1 MTTPYYPPLSRII
14 DASAI
19 PGDFQAFEGLVQG
32 GIDIILGKVFY
43 KNLVTDVST
52 DGVTRYYSLTILTS
66 ELKLPLLGSG
76 MNLVFFKGTT
86 TGFSEFPII
95 FDWRWEAYKY
105 ISRLDEGGFS
115 ALPEAFVDIM
125 LELAD
130 IEDLNSFIEQI
141 VDVFLDDGTNTYQ
154 DALTNLIDR
163 IRYYDDGGNANITTE
178 IDNITAQ
185 LGIILAEVDSLLSNT
200 NLYSIRYLYEN
211 YQDNDTL
218 QAAVTSILAS
228 INTLSD
234 EYQLDID
241 LLGDFIRSALGSFS
255 DLDEKFDK
263 LAQLFQNW
271 FDGITKQDF
280 YDLLVPQFSLS
291 LEGVDDEG
299 IKAALEFPRNWL
311 LPVVEVPVGSGNWV
325 EDTDPN
331 NMAALEFKIG
341 TLKISS
347 KKGFEFE
354 NQSAFSFE
362 RAMIGKTGILLQF
375 DGLKV
380 DMSKAYNIPEAE
392 EEGRPEDFMGMY
404 AESASVTLPAKWF
417 KNPDSP
423 NVNAEIY
430 GEKLLIGT
438 GGISGKIGLRAS
450 GGDKM
455 FWVKLG
461 ESSGFKLGFKSFD
474 ITFKQ
479 NKVESSNIA
488 GAMIIPKFVYPEG
501 HDNAGDPVQIDV
513 TGHIQ
518 DDGNFNLTASTKPPY
533 PIELKDLFVYH
544 IGSLEFGQDD
554 DKFYISTS
562 GKLEFL
568 GDLRDTLKLGP
579 IEVEKLRIY
588 SDGTIELEG
597 GSIHL
602 VEPIVLP
609 LGPVEITVTAI
620 HYGSHQKEVDG
631 RMRKFNYFGF
641 DGGISVDPL
650 GIEVRGDGVKYYYC
664 TDDLADLPEVSRPRP
679 YLHIQTLYLDLT
691 IPASSPSVILN
702 GWLSIPE
709 PGTSHEYA
717 GGLKLQLPQAK
728 IAGSVDMKLMPRYPA
743 FIVDAS
749 ISLPAPIPLGPLAI
763 YGFRGL
769 IGYRY
774 VAEKEAVGLTS
785 GVDTWYDYYKHP
797 LRGIQVTKFSG
808 PNRTKLSGT
817 PFSLGAGGD
826 LGTSPDNGTI
836 LNIKAMVLLSIP
848 SLFMIDGRAAV
859 LSARLGLD
867 NPKEPP
873 FFAFIAVGDNSL
885 EFGFGADFKM
895 PTSSGAIVTLFA
907 EVQAA
912 FFFNDSSKWYVNF
925 GTKTNPITAKII
937 SILTIKSYLMLSAKG
952 IEAGARGELSF
963 NRSYGPIKVSAW
975 AYIELGGKIS
985 FERPQF
991 GAYMASGVGA
1001 DINIK
1006 IVSLYATFDVL
1017 FGVEG
1022 AKPFRVYGEFRLCV
1036 KIKIAWVFSFKFCGD
1051 LAIAWEFNSQVDRTP
1066 VNPMQTTS
1074 SSTSMSIGDMV
1085 KDRVKGVSM
1094 LSNETFDLASL
1105 GSAIPDYLPTDVL
1118 QKIIPL
1124 DTYIDFKSEKGLSAT
1139 AVGAII
1145 GGVTNPAQRH
1155 VDLVP
1160 PDKMTNRREVRQVK
1174 HEYSVESVEIK
1185 SWKPPDL
1192 DADSEGEWL
1201 VYNPWKALYPDDT
1214 ALDTL
1219 RVGQFQKTDGQYNT
1233 IRLLATSPFSYTEQG
1248 MPGWYIPEQYGLT
1261 PGVLFCQAQARVP
1274 RCANFLDKPLG
1285 HRYFCPDDDN
1295 SLFYSNQVAFLLL
1308 DHQPSGFAEIV
1319 PNPNVFGFARSLR
1332 LQNTHRLQIRLPAPS
1347 VYATLLMSTRAQ
1359 RVRVNYFAS
1368 LQDDN
1373 AMEIVY
1379 GNPDPGAPEPSVPHS
1394 VVVLRSDL
1402 DQPVVYDQP
1411 TWLPVTRIEVEPITA
1426 DEAQIAALESQIAS
1440 IEHENNLVAL
1450 KLKAGEF
1457 QDTRALQSELDQLRS
1472 EGCDLSDTQ
1481 AGGDATPT
1489 QASFVNQYTNPDLT
1503 LRNAAIFME
1512 FAQTF
1517 TYAVGNTDYGAVVI
1531 KTTLDGETEWCIQLN
1546 IRQRPLRFYE
1556 IVQLDGND
1564 GLRYVI
1570 SAYDGIRFY
1579 LVCIDAEGREQW
1591 SKEIYT
1597 FDADTHAL
1605 VLSTPGKDGF
1615 YFIYSDRGQPP
1626 DTKLMPKVL
1635 RFAFDGT
1642 LLISRQLETPNT
1654 LHQGFVVNT
1663 AGVHAQG
1670 LTVAG
1675 TLARAMQLNSTSTTG
1690 KGEASVQ
1697 QLSFGGITVG
1707 IVVDLRD
1714 DLHPTAAWSYDN
1726 MDIHSLAV
1734 FGPGRYVLSAY
1745 HSEVNGIVLIQRGP
1759 TRMESFYEVAG
1770 TRNMQSVVCAGAD
1783 GFYLSTHDETF
1794 GTVSRLGMKFNIA
1807 WTKGLRLEENDL
1819 GVPAITYHPQEAL
1832 LSFTTLD
1839 VSLLGVS
1846 GPDLDTCITTEQPA
1860 IVLNQHALRTGTP
1873 VVEAKLFEVGLEET
1887 HSEGSAIQ
1895 PDRVMVC
1902 TPSSTTDTQCDT
1914 LLHQVC
1920 WLSLEDYQ
1928 YNVYI
1933 PGQSAIEEDTQAT
1946 ILGLTGYIQPIWRP
1960 DTSYAVRIELK
1971 DVVDGGTSPAGNF
1984 SYAFGFTTVG
1994 PLGYFHIHL
2003 NAHYWD
2009 PATNPDE
2016 LPLTSLRRYID
2027 YGRSYPNADGNLL
2040 GAKPL
2045 FYDSEVT
2052 RIDLFFQKAWARHF
2066 FHSWPAYN
2074 GLQAAAGRLKIVIK
2088 DPTEATEI
2096 VNPPYL
2102 DYDPDDTIHVNIPQS
2117 EESWRDD
2124 TDPVVPPVYQ
2134 QYQHLLES
2142 QTCVL
2147 YDGQTIKP
2155 KSEYM
2160 QVLPKRLKPSKLYT
2174 VLVNNLY
2181 DMNKDGIFH
2190 PVTDTREVH
2199 KFTFQTSRYKDFATQ
2214 INSCMLSDGEGANR
2228 LTRPAIFSV
2237 RTALTPVEVLAA
2249 YANVSGSANALADSL
2264 STRYLHRF
2272 DRLIEGIFAL
2282 SPLDAAQTTEFNLVR
2297 NTNDGDKIVAVLIRN
2312 PEPFNNPRMPL
2323 EDVLDTVAIL
2333 DDAGDP
2339 APGYRVL
2346 FSKDYSQVIVMHN
2359 SLEITGPWTVRFQY
2373 KLWDGSA
2380 YTVPNEPH
2388 YSDLA
2393 GTIIVSGLDLASF

>member
-19 PGDFQAFEGLVQG
+19 PGDFQAFEDLAQG
-32 GIDIILGKVFY
+32 GIDLILGKVFY
-43 KNLVTDVST
+43 KGLVTDVSAN
-52 DGVTRYYSLTILTS
+52 GVTRYYSLTILTR

-95 FDWRWEAYKY
+95 LNWRWEVYRY

-115 ALPEAFVDIM
+115 ALPEAFVDIL
-125 LELAD
+125 LELAG
-130 IEDLNSFIEQI
+130 IEDRNAFIGQI
-141 VDVFLDDGTNTYQ
+141 VGVFLDDGSNTYQ
-154 DALTNLIDR
+154 EFLVNLIAR
-163 IRYYDDGGNANITTE
+163 IGDYDDGSDAGITAE
-178 IDNITAQ
+178 IDNIITQ
-185 LGIILAEVDSLLSNT
+185 LGIIRTEVDSLLSTT
-200 NLYSIRYLYEN
+200 NLYTIGYLYEN

-218 QAAVTSILAS
+218 QAAVTSIQAS
-228 INTLSD
+228 INTLSED
-234 EYQLDID
+234 FQLDID
-241 LLGDFIRSALGSFS
+241 LLGDFIRSALGSLS

-263 LAQLFQNW
+263 LARLFQSW
-271 FDGITKQDF
+271 FDGITRQDF

-291 LEGVDDEG
+291 LEGINGEG
-299 IKAALEFPRNWL
+299 IKVALEFPRNWL
-311 LPVVEVPVGSGNWV
+311 LPVVEDSPGSGNWI
-325 EDTDPN
+325 EDPDPDKL
-331 NMAALEFKIG
+331 AALEFKIG
-341 TLKISS
+341 TLKVSS

-354 NQSAFSFE
+354 RQYDFQFE

-392 EEGRPEDFMGMY
+392 AEGRPEDFMGMY
-404 AESASVTLPAKWF
+404 AESASVILPAKWF
-417 KNPDSP
+417 KEPDGT
-423 NVNAEIY
+423 NAEIY

-438 GGISGKIGLRAS
+438 GGISGKVGLRAR
-450 GGDKM
+450 GGDNM

-461 ESSGFKLGFKSFD
+461 ESSGFKLGFSSFD

-479 NKVESSNIA
+479 NKVLSSNIA
-488 GAMIIPKFVYPEG
+488 GAMIIPRFVYPQG
-501 HDNAGDPVQIDV
+501 HLNAGDPVQINV

-518 DDGNFNLTASTKPPY
+518 DDGDFKLTASTKPPY

-544 IGSLEFGQDD
+544 IGSLELGRDD
-554 DKFYISTS
+554 DKFFIGTS

-568 GDLRDTLKLGP
+568 GFLRDTLKLGP

-597 GSIHL
+597 GSLHL

-620 HYGSHQKEVDG
+620 HYGSHQKEVG
-631 RMRKFNYFGF
+631 GVMRKFNYFGF

-664 TDDLADLPEVSRPRP
+664 TDDLPDLPDLPRPRP

-691 IPASSPSVILN
+691 IPASSPAVVLN

-709 PGTSHEYA
+709 PGTSPEYA
-717 GGLKLQLPQAK
+717 GGIKLQLPQAK

-774 VAEKEAVGLTS
+774 VAEKEAVNLTS
-785 GVDTWYDYYKHP
+785 GVHTWYDYYKHP
-797 LRGIQVTKFSG
+797 PRGIHVTKFSG
-808 PNRTKLSGT
+808 PNRTRTAGT

-895 PTSSGAIVTLFA
+895 PTSSGDIVTLFA

-912 FFFNDSSKWYVNF
+912 FFFNDSSRWYVNF
-925 GTKTNPITAKII
+925 GTKSSPITAKII
-937 SILTIKSYLMLSAKG
+937 RILTIKSYLMLSAKG
-952 IEAGARGELSF
+952 IEAGARGEFSF
-963 NRSYGPIKVSAW
+963 NRNYGPIKVSAW

-1022 AKPFRVYGEFRLCV
+1022 ARPFRVYGEFRLCV
-1036 KIKIAWVFSFKFCGD
+1036 KIKIAWVFSFKFCGN
-1051 LAIAWEFNSQVDRTP
+1051 LAIAWEFNSAVDRTP
-1066 VNPMQTTS
+1066 VNPMLNANSATPIT
-1074 SSTSMSIGDMV
+1074 DM
-1085 KDRVKGVSM
+1085 VKGVSM
-1094 LSNETFDLASL
+1094 LSNETFDLAHL
-1105 GSAIPDYLPTDVL
+1105 GSDIPDILPVEVL
-1118 QKIIPL
+1118 EKVIPL
-1124 DTYIDFKSEKGLSAT
+1124 DTYIDFKSEKGLVPN

-1145 GGVTNPAQRH
+1145 GGVTNPAQRYE
-1155 VDLVP
+1155 DLVP
-1160 PDKMTNRREVRQVK
+1160 PEKIIRGKEVRQVK
-1174 HEYSVESVEIK
+1174 HRYSVESVEIK
-1185 SWKPPDL
+1185 SWKPPD
-1192 DADSEGEWL
+1192 ANSAGEWQD
-1201 VYNPWKALYPDDT
+1201 YNPWKALYPNDT

-1219 RVGQFQKTDGQYNT
+1219 RAGQFQKTDGQYNT

-1274 RCANFLDKPLG
+1274 RCANFLEKPLG
-1285 HRYFCPDDDN
+1285 HRYFCPDDN
-1295 SLFYSNQVAFLLL
+1295 SLFHSNQVAFLLM
-1308 DHQPSGFAEIV
+1308 DHQPSGFAEIA
-1319 PNPNVFGFARSLR
+1319 PNPNPFGFARSLR
-1332 LQNTHRLQIRLPAPS
+1332 IQNTHRLQMRLPEPS
-1347 VYATLLMSTRAQ
+1347 VYATLLMSTHAQ
-1359 RVRVNYFAS
+1359 RVRVSYFAS
-1368 LQDDN
+1368 LRDDD
-1373 AMEIVY
+1373 AMQVGY
-1379 GNPDPGAPEPSVPHS
+1379 GNPDPAAPDPLAPHS
-1394 VVVLRSDL
+1394 VVVLRADL
-1402 DQPVVYDQP
+1402 GQPVVYDQP
-1411 TWLPVTRIEVEPITA
+1411 TWFPVTRIEVEPITG
-1426 DEAQIAALESQIAS
+1426 DEARIAALENQIAA
-1440 IEHENNLVAL
+1440 IRHENNLIAL
-1450 KLKAGEF
+1450 RLKEGEF
-1457 QDTRALQSELDQLRS
+1457 QDTRVLQSELDGLRS
-1472 EGCDLSDTQ
+1472 EGCDLRDT
-1481 AGGDATPT
+1481 TPT
-1489 QASFVNQYTNPDLT
+1489 QTTFVNQYTNPDLT
-1503 LRNAAIFME
+1503 LRSAAIFTE
-1512 FAQTF
+1512 FAETF
-1517 TYAVGNTDYGAVVI
+1517 TYAVGNTNYGAVVI
-1531 KTTLDGETEWCIQLN
+1531 KTTQRGETEWCTQLFT
-1546 IRQRPLRFYE
+1546 RHSLQRFYE
-1556 IVQLDGND
+1556 IVQIDSKEGI
-1564 GLRYVI
+1564 RYVI
-1570 SAYDGIRFY
+1570 SASDGNNFF
-1579 LVCIDAEGREQW
+1579 LVCIDADGRERW

-1597 FDADTHAL
+1597 LGADPHVL

-1615 YFIYSDRGQPP
+1615 YFIYSDRDQL
-1626 DTKLMPKVL
+1626 DNRLMPRVL
-1635 RFAFDGT
+1635 RFAFEGT
-1642 LLISRQLETPNT
+1642 LLAARRLETPGT

-1670 LTVAG
+1670 LIVAG
-1675 TLARAMQLNSTSTTG
+1675 TLVAARQLNSTSTTARG
-1690 KGEASVQ
+1690 GNSVQ
-1697 QLSFGGITVG
+1697 QLSFGGVAVG
-1707 IVVDLRD
+1707 IVIDLRD
-1714 DLHPTAAWSYDN
+1714 DLQPTAAWSYGN

-1734 FGPGRYVLSAY
+1734 FGPGRYVFSAY
-1745 HSEVNGIVLIQRGP
+1745 HSDVNGIVLIQRGP
-1759 TRMESFYEVAG
+1759 TRMESFYEVAD
-1770 TRNMQSVVCAGAD
+1770 TRNMRSVVCAGTD
-1783 GFYLSTHDETF
+1783 GFYLSTHDDTL
-1794 GTVSRLGMKFNIA
+1794 GRVSRLGMKFNVA

-1819 GVPAITYHPQEAL
+1819 GVPAISYNPQQSL

-1839 VSLLGVS
+1839 VTLLGVS
-1846 GPDLDTCITTEQPA
+1846 GPDLDTCITTQKPS
-1860 IVLNQHALRTGTP
+1860 IILNQHPLRTGSL
-1873 VVEAKLFEVGLEET
+1873 VVEAKVFNVGLDQT
-1887 HSEGSAIQ
+1887 RSKASPIQ
-1895 PDRVMVC
+1895 PDRIMVC
-1902 TPSSTTDTQCDT
+1902 TPSNTTGTQCNT

-1928 YNVYI
+1928 YNLYI

-1946 ILGLTGYIQPIWRP
+1946 ILGLTGYIQPVWRP
-1960 DTSYAVRIELK
+1960 DTSYAVRVALR
-1971 DVVDGGTSPAGNF
+1971 DVVDDNPAIDGKV

-1994 PLGYFHIHL
+1994 PLGYFHTHPD
-2003 NAHYWD
+2003 AHYWN
-2009 PATNPDE
+2009 PNTNPDE

-2066 FHSWPAYN
+2066 FHTWPPYN
-2074 GLQAAAGRLKIVIK
+2074 GRPAASGRLKIVIK
-2088 DPTEATEI
+2088 DPAEGTAI

-2102 DYDPDDTIHVNIPQS
+2102 DYDPEDTIHVNTPQS
-2117 EESWRDD
+2117 VESWRDD

-2142 QTCVL
+2142 QSCVL
-2147 YDGQTIKP
+2147 FGGLTIKP

-2160 QVLPKRLKPSKLYT
+2160 QVLPTRLKPSKLYT

-2181 DMNKDGIFH
+2181 DVDKDGNFDA
-2190 PVTDTREVH
+2190 PGDTCEVH
-2199 KFTFQTSRYKDFATQ
+2199 KFTFQTSRYKDFAAQ
-2214 INSCMLSDGEGANR
+2214 INSYMLSDGEGANR
-2228 LTRPAIFSV
+2228 VARPAIFSV
-2237 RTALTPVEVLAA
+2237 RTALTPVEVVAA

-2282 SPLDAAQTTEFNLVR
+2282 SPLDAAQTTEFNLIR
-2297 NTNDGDKIVAVLIRN
+2297 NTGDGDKIVAVLIRN

-2323 EDVLDTVAIL
+2323 EDVQDTVAIL
-2333 DDAGDP
+2333 DEAGNP

-2359 SLEITGPWTVRFQY
+2359 SLQITGPWTVRFQY

-2380 YTVPNEPH
+2380 YTVPGLPN

-2393 GTIIVSGLDLASF
+2393 GSIIVRGLDLASF